1 MSEDEE
7 IQTPPASIEIG
18 TLSFDDNHATQE
30 EPELTSVPEEKTK
43 TSPPA
48 AEPDDEPVNMQPLTQ
63 EANNAYTKYI
73 KIKETKPS
81 DQSGY
86 AGIAVAIAGVVFGI
100 MLIIDGDD
108 DLGFF
113 CCFGGCF
120 AGIILILIS
129 LTTYEKWNKE
139 KKLTLEDAL
148 VKAGIPDIPRPNQKP
163 LGYSLLALGIC
174 ALFMTDFFYNYYIIE
189 SVVFISGLVLIFAS
203 VAILLRIDIQ
213 DKNAMKKRMAIF
225 ELKRKGK

>member
-1 MSEDEE
+1 
-7 IQTPPASIEIG
+7 
-18 TLSFDDNHATQE
+18 
-30 EPELTSVPEEKTK
+30 
-43 TSPPA
+43 
-48 AEPDDEPVNMQPLTQ
+48 
-63 EANNAYTKYI
+63 
-73 KIKETKPS
+73 
-81 DQSGY
+81 
-86 AGIAVAIAGVVFGI
+86 
-100 MLIIDGDD
+100 
-108 DLGFF
+108 
-113 CCFGGCF
+113 
-120 AGIILILIS
+120 

-163 LGYSLLALGIC
+163 LGYSLLILGIC

-189 SVVFISGLVLIFAS
+189 SVAFISGLVLIFAS